1 MYSYKKLKMKDNSLY
16 KEIILDTRGQECPIP
31 VLRARKLDQKTKNGD
46 KIKVI
51 CTDPLAEIDF
61 KHYCEQAKYKFM
73 GCVKSKGE
81 IIISFQVIK

>member
-1 MYSYKKLKMKDNSLY
+1 MKNKFRSR
-16 KEIILDTRGQECPIP
+16 EIVLDVRGLECPIP
-31 VLRARKLDQKTKNGD
+31 VLRARKLAKNTKNGD

-61 KHYCEQAKYKFM
+61 KHYCEQAKYKFI